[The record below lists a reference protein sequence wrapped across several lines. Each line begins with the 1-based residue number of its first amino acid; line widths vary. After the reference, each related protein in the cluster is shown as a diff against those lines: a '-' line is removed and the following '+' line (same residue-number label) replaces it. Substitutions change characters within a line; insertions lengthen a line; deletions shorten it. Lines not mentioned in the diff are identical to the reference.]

1 MAILSTVVGAIS
13 SFFGGEETKSSISQ
27 LAQKIQKTYSINFD
41 LEGLY
46 SVDTFA
52 LKNEVPGAGRINIL
66 SLPNIDIFIQ
76 RVSIEPI
83 SFAEINEW
91 IGSSWSYTQGRHEL
105 QQATITFRDSDG
117 GFLYSAFRK
126 LTGHLKDQYPD
137 DQMWLLKVR
146 KRTLRESRNNIN
158 QSIQN
163 DEFQKGGHVVLDTQG
178 AMIRSLGAL
187 VLDQNNNGLATF
199 DVTFIFDPFPPE
211 ISY

>member
-163 DEFQKGGHVVLDTQG
+163 DEFKKGGHVVLDTQG

>member
-27 LAQKIQKTYSINFD
+27 LGQKIQKTYSINFD

-163 DEFQKGGHVVLDTQG
+163 DEFKKGGHVVLDTQG